1 MHVFLISRDKCCQ
14 EESNEILYLTLI
26 SPDLIL
32 AIAPMSRTG
41 VFPVAFLSSNG
52 PVLGLS
58 RPNLQVS
65 PSIRWEQRMRI

>member
-1 MHVFLISRDKCCQ
+1 MHVLFTSHDTCYKK
-14 EESNEILYLTLI
+14 ESNEKLFLTLI
-26 SPDLIL
+26 SPDLIF

-65 PSIRWEQRMRI
+65 PSIRCEQRMRI